1 MIIDMVPNMEIVMSN
16 DDFYTVYVAIQN
28 FNSMGE
34 FSDVDEALTLLEDA
48 QEVMERYLS
57 PVDPS

>member
-1 MIIDMVPNMEIVMSN
+1 MIIDMVPNMEVVMSN
-16 DDFYTVYVAIQN
+16 DDFYTVYFAIQN

>member
-1 MIIDMVPNMEIVMSN
+1 MSN
-16 DDFYTVYVAIQN
+16 DDFYTVYFAIQN

-48 QEVMERYLS
+48 QEVMEQYLS